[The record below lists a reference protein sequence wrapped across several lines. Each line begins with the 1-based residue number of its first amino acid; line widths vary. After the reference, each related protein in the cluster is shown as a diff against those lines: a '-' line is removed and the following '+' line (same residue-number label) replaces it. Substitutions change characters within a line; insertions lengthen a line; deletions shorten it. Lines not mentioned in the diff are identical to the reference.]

1 MMAEVAAYPG
11 LQMAEVAGVHRD
23 RMDPGSGMGSRNWNE
38 IQN

>member
-11 LQMAEVAGVHRD
+11 LQMAEVAGAHHD
-23 RMDPGSGMGSRNWNE
+23 RMNLGFGMGSRNWNE